1 MLQNGLFV
9 NASDFQ
15 LITVLVTVNDDMAY
29 FVLNEILSWMILS
42 MYVSYNNQVIYRA

>member
-15 LITVLVTVNDDMAY
+15 LLTVMVTVNDDMAY
-29 FVLNEILSWMILS
+29 FVLNEKNVSDDFK
-42 MYVSYNNQVIYRA
+42 YVC